1 MLSRCQREEENSM
14 GEHMK
19 VKHDPII
26 SVCHKGG
33 LIPRTEEIQAQ
44 VCAPNELAC
53 PLFLALQIV
62 SLN

>member
-1 MLSRCQREEENSM
+1 M

-33 LIPRTEEIQAQ
+33 LIPRTEEIQVQ